1 MESSPGARPRPAAI
15 ARATVAAAL
24 LASLVSLV
32 SGGGAAAETRAVVSA
47 AGGAIAPAVPQ
58 IDDAICVSGCVG
70 LRKATVGGAVQV
82 SGRNLSEV
90 TKMTFSGPDKRIV
103 APITKA
109 SDHTAQATVPV
120 GALDGKVR
128 VKDDFGN
135 ASELSPVRI
144 EVHPRSELGNAGALA
159 LVEAEATPR
168 KAYFFGVHPPR
179 LNYII
184 SSSEPLNDL
193 RIDVIDADGG
203 VTKSFFVDD
212 VEANTTQTIRWS
224 GRTSSGKSAPSGR
237 YSFRISTQAGERATR
252 ARELNS
258 LGFKLYGYIFP
269 VRGAHEYWD
278 GIGAPRAGHTHQGQ
292 DVGAACGT
300 PLEAARG
307 GRVQYA
313 GYQSAAGNYIVID
326 GKSTGLDF
334 VYMHL
339 MRPSPLREG
348 DVAHTGQSIGVV
360 GATGDATG
368 CHLHFEVWSPPGWY
382 EGGHFLDPLPFLKK
396 WDAYS

>member
-1 MESSPGARPRPAAI
+1 VS
-15 ARATVAAAL
+15 L
-24 LASLVSLV
+24 LVSLV
-32 SGGGAAAETRAVVSA
+32 GVASAADTLVQSRAVVSTGGGAAAPGLPR
-47 AGGAIAPAVPQ
+47 
-58 IDDAICVSGCVG
+58 IDDVICVSGCVG

-82 SGRNLSEV
+82 SGQHLSEA
-90 TKMTFSGPDKRIV
+90 TKMTFSGIDKRIV
-103 APITKA
+103 APISRAT
-109 SDHTAQATVPV
+109 DHTAEAEVPV
-120 GALDGKVR
+120 GVVSGKVR

-135 ASELSPVRI
+135 SSQLSPVKVEI
-144 EVHPRSELGNAGALA
+144 HPRSELGNAGALA
-159 LVEAEATPR
+159 LIEAEATPR
-168 KAYFFGVHPPR
+168 KAYFYGVRPPR

-193 RIDVIDADGG
+193 RIDVVDADGG

-224 GRTSSGKSAPSGR
+224 GKTSAGRSAPSGR
-237 YSFRISTQAGERATR
+237 YSFRISSQAGQRATR
-252 ARELNS
+252 AREATS
-258 LGFKLYGYIFP
+258 LAFKLYGYIFP
-269 VRGAHEYWD
+269 VRGPHEYWD

-313 GYQSAAGNYIVID
+313 GYQSAAGNYLVID

-339 MRPSPLREG
+339 MAPAPF
-348 DVAHTGQSIGVV
+348 DAGQVVRTAQRIGNV
-360 GATGDATG
+360 GETGDASG

-382 EGGHFLDPLPFLKK
+382 EGGHFLDPAPLLKR
-396 WDAYS
+396 WDRYS